1 MQEFYYKYLP
11 ETDSFGLDGY
21 RGDEADVVIPA
32 MQSNKPVIMVFESV
46 FKGHTEIT
54 SVKFPDAVTFIGGF
68 LFDGCTNL
76 RRIELPKGL
85 EHIWQYAFVRCGVEE
100 IILPENVKFIPPYAF
115 KNCKN
120 LRRIVCNDSLG
131 EICAHAFEG
140 CDQLKEIVYSSNTK
154 IPKEFY

>member
-21 RGDEADVVIPA
+21 AGDESEVVIPA
-32 MQSNKPVIMVFESV
+32 TQAKKTVTMVFESV

-54 SVKFPDAVTFIGGF
+54 SVKFPDAVSFIGGF

-76 RRIELPKGL
+76 RRIELPKEL

-140 CDQLKEIVYSSNTK
+140 CDQLKEIVYGSNTK